1 MWYDL
6 NDNTKSPSQFEVD
19 CSGSGSGL
27 PSGGSFLKKIYKN
40 GIPNSA
46 PFDFGSS
53 YSSDKSGV
61 YQCGVYDDPNNKIW
75 VQKTTTV
82 MIAGN

>member
-1 MWYDL
+1 MWYDR
-6 NDNTKSPSQFEVD
+6 NDTTMSPSPFEVD
-19 CSGSGSGL
+19 CSGSGL
-27 PSGGSFLKKIYKN
+27 PSGGWFLNKIYKN
-40 GIPNSA
+40 GIQNSA

-61 YQCGVYDDPNNKIW
+61 YQCGVYDDPNKKIW

-82 MIAGN
+82 VIAGN